1 MFFKKKNSVHVRT
14 YKNDRGETT
23 GALLSFNGV
32 CRDDILKKFQENY
45 ALEGDHIKTG
55 GALAPGSMLTLIGS
69 GTGALGI
76 SAAMSGS
83 LFVATANPATLMAIG
98 NGVGSAVMGA
108 GGIVAQAPFIPV
120 AGAMM
125 PVIAPLLAFQAITSI
140 MMLNQFSK
148 IHKRL
153 DQIEKSIHR
162 LLQRTEATY
171 VGEIISAANRLE
183 ELEHQFSVCNRFT
196 NDMIIKLAL
205 IEDKVNPIFERYQ
218 FLFRAQGV
226 NKYASGDDLSF
237 KKNDSYFSIVL
248 SMLDLRIEL
257 MQLRLTL
264 QENPG
269 YLKYET
275 ERLEKKVNHYRELW
289 NEITGSSSMIEDVA
303 RTLAQAAQEMGWW
316 KRNLF
321 NRSEHEELENKASTF
336 KKVASQAEK
345 DLHAELEQAKL
356 LADSIEN
363 GLEQSEHMN
372 LIYWR
377 DEQGE
382 HAYYTSD
389 LDLQPVSR

>member
-1 MFFKKKNSVHVRT
+1 MFFKKKNGVHVRT
-14 YKNDRGETT
+14 YKNVRGETT

-76 SAAMSGS
+76 SAAMSGN

-275 ERLEKKVNHYRELW
+275 ERLEKKVNDYRDLW
-289 NEITGSSSMIEDVA
+289 NEITETSSILEDIGSSLGKVVDS
-303 RTLAQAAQEMGWW
+303 MGWFSRKIW
-316 KRNLF
+316 
-321 NRSEHEELENKASTF
+321 NRSEYKDLENKASTF
-336 KKVASQAEK
+336 KRSASESGEAHK
-345 DLHAELEQAKL
+345 PVIEQAKL
-356 LADSIEN
+356 LADSIEK
-363 GLEQSEHMN
+363 GLEQSDHMN

-389 LDLQPVSR
+389 LDLQPVGR